1 MNPRLARTLRPPLAA
16 ALVVATVTLGAVA
29 TPPSVAKVGDHLPWE
44 LAIHV
49 SWGRFRGPD
58 AWRTNLE
65 NWLVLRFQ
73 QDDCFASNVVYDE
86 EAEQAADLVMHVVI
100 DAYDER
106 QVYAVSSAALNDPN
120 APPELAN
127 AHSVRVQASFELQLR
142 TVPEDASVR
151 RRELTAEASYAPRFL
166 GDDAARG
173 ARLKLVESV
182 GRAAIALACKGNEKK
197 LAKAVADAR
206 AGAASN

>member
-1 MNPRLARTLRPPLAA
+1 MSPRKAPTLRPFLAA
-16 ALVVATVTLGAVA
+16 VLVVVTGALGVLG

-58 AWRTNLE
+58 VWRTNLE

-73 QDDCFASNVVYDE
+73 RDDCFASNVVYDE
-86 EAEQAADLVMHVVI
+86 EAEDPADLVMHVI
-100 DAYDER
+100 IEDYEEQ
-106 QVYAVSSAALNDPN
+106 QVYDVSQAALNDPN

-127 AHSVRVQASFELQLR
+127 AHSVRVQASFDLLLL
-142 TVPEDASVR
+142 TVPEAARVR
-151 RRELTAEASYAPRFL
+151 SRELTAEANYTPRFV
-166 GDDAARG
+166 GEDAARG

-197 LAKAVADAR
+197 LEKAVAEAR
-206 AGAASN
+206 ASAASN